1 MASGRREDD
10 PRDKGQL
17 GMKILVLTNLYP
29 PDVVGGYELGCRQV
43 VDALIERGHEV
54 AVLTTAPRRP
64 VPHAPHVRRRLHLS
78 EIWSK
83 ALFDQSH
90 DLHRHLNDTS
100 SMFINAANCQ
110 VLVDELSEF
119 QPDVVYVWMLT
130 GIGGLG
136 LMATLEFLKVPWLW
150 HLMDAVPTM
159 LCRRF
164 GQIVPSLVRACER
177 SISEGRYLSC
187 SRQLV
192 EEIASEGVNLGD
204 RVEVV
209 PNWITGELPPPRAQ
223 YLQDGV
229 LKIAAA
235 SAVISKESD
244 KGIDIIVKSAGVLRE
259 RGFENFQ
266 IDIYGRLV
274 DFSMPELALR
284 LGLDDQVRFRGP
296 LPQSELI
303 ARYDQYDLFAF
314 PTRTREPFG
323 FAALEAAARG
333 CVPVMTNLCGI
344 AEWFVHGVHV
354 LKVHRSPEAMA
365 DAFTSVLD
373 GSVDLAKMG
382 HRLAKVIGRDFHIQ
396 SIMPKIETALE
407 VAGTRPRA
415 GAGTREEAYR
425 LALLADRLSHV
436 LVQAPFVRSA

>member
-1 MASGRREDD
+1 
-10 PRDKGQL
+10 
-17 GMKILVLTNLYP
+17 MKILVLTNLYP

-43 VDALIERGHEV
+43 VDGLLERGHDV
-54 AVLTTAPRRP
+54 AVLTTAPRQP
-64 VPHAPHVRRRLHLS
+64 VPHLPHVRRRLRLA

-90 DLHRHLNDTS
+90 PVHTQLNDSS

-110 VLVDELSEF
+110 VLVDEVSDF

-136 LMATLEFLKVPWLW
+136 LMASLEFLKVPWLW
-150 HLMDAVPTM
+150 HLMDSVPTM
-159 LCRRF
+159 LCRSWGR
-164 GQIVPSLVRACER
+164 IVPSLAKAFER
-177 SISEGRYLSC
+177 SMKEGRYLSC
-187 SRQLV
+187 SQQLV
-192 EEIASEGVNLGD
+192 GEIAFEGVDLGD
-204 RVEVV
+204 RVEVI
-209 PNWITGELPPPRAQ
+209 PNWITGQLSPPRGE

-229 LKIAAA
+229 LRIAAA
-235 SAVISKESD
+235 SAVISRESD
-244 KGIDIIVKSAGVLRE
+244 KGIDIIVKSAARLRD

-266 IDIYGRLV
+266 IDIYGRLL
-274 DFSMPELALR
+274 DFSMPDLALR
-284 LGLDDQVRFRGP
+284 LGLEEHVRFLGP
-296 LPQSELI
+296 LSQSELI

-323 FAALEAAARG
+323 FAALEAGARG

-354 LKVHRSPEAMA
+354 LKINRSDEAMA
-365 DAFTSVLD
+365 DAFASVLD

-382 HRLAKVIGRDFHIQ
+382 HRMASVIGRDFHLQ
-396 SIMPKIETALE
+396 SLLPTIENALKRASE
-407 VAGTRPRA
+407 RSRA

-425 LALLADRLSHV
+425 LALLADRLSQV
-436 LVQAPFVRSA
+436 LVQAPWVRSA